1 MGNKKMVGLGERRR
15 GVWVLDFLQLQEHR
29 GRGGL
34 VTLVLVNGEEEWT
47 IVCERERKTVVDR

>member
-1 MGNKKMVGLGERRR
+1 MGNKKMVGERRR

-29 GRGGL
+29 GGL

-47 IVCERERKTVVDR
+47 IVCVCERERR